1 MSEMEEATSFP
12 EFKREETII
21 VKLEQPSWNPVSYSA
36 K

>member
-1 MSEMEEATSFP
+1 MPEREEATSLP

-21 VKLEQPSWNPVSYSA
+21 VNPEQPSWNPVSYSG